1 MGGTQNLLQRT
12 YWESNSV
19 SVITVQLGQCYGREQ
34 PKQIQHM
41 DIHFQERFIKMRLKK
56 KNQKRKEK
64 EKKGRKEASL
74 KQRGPKT
81 RREQAAWMLLKK
93 YCIKIS
99 GENFDT
105 I

>member
-1 MGGTQNLLQRT
+1 
-12 YWESNSV
+12 
-19 SVITVQLGQCYGREQ
+19 
-34 PKQIQHM
+34 M
-41 DIHFQERFIKMRLKK
+41 DINFQERFIKMRFKK
-56 KNQKRKEK
+56 TQKIKEK

-74 KQRGPKT
+74 KQRGPKA